1 MSREEYIDKFGAIG
15 YTNLTY
21 HKCKLCKRTLKAAV
35 IVITNHL
42 KKTHGLTFQE
52 YRLRQGHSYPLT
64 NATRTLPRIKKSFGE
79 NLDFENN
86 R

>member
-1 MSREEYIDKFGAIG
+1 MHKISREEYIEKFGAIG

-52 YRLRQGHSYPLT
+52 YRFRQGHSYSVT
-64 NATRTLPRIKKSFGE
+64 DDAATLS
-79 NLDFENN
+79 
-86 R
+86 